1 MSLSELSTCT
11 TILVGKNSSY
21 DGSTLIAR
29 NEDTGTAADPKKF
42 VVVKPDDQPRE
53 YKSKMSQFTIT
64 LPDNPLRYTAIPN
77 AVDKQGIWGEAGINS
92 DNVAMSATETIT
104 TNERILGA
112 DPLTKAGVGEEDLLT
127 VTLPYIHSARE
138 GVERGGEILK
148 THGTYESNGIIFS
161 DANEIWYMETAGGHH
176 WVAQRVPDDAYVVAP
191 NQTGI
196 QEVNF
201 ADSTNFMFADDLQTF
216 VEENHLNLGDHF
228 NFREIFGSHSQ
239 LDHHYNTP
247 RAWYAQRYFNHA
259 ATQDKTPMSDDLP
272 FITHADHKVT
282 IEDIK
287 FVLSS
292 HYQDTPY
299 DPFALGA
306 TKETAP
312 FRPIGINRTQELS
325 VLQIRPNVPAERAAI
340 QWVALSANP
349 FNTLVPFFTNA
360 NDTPASYRNTTA
372 MVDSKNAYW
381 ANRLIAVLT
390 ADHFQATI
398 SDVESY
404 QEKTLSYGHQ
414 RVHEIDTANA
424 QLSDSALTDALTTAN
439 EKTAE
444 HIMAQ
449 TSELLSKV
457 LGTAS
462 NLVPGT
468 FTRDN
473 Y

>member
-1 MSLSELSTCT
+1 MSFSELSTCT
-11 TILVGKNSSY
+11 TILVGKKASY

-42 VVVKPDDQPRE
+42 IVVNPSDQPHD
-53 YKSKMSQFTIT
+53 YKAKTSSFTIT
-64 LPDNPLRYTAIPN
+64 LPDHPLRYTSIPN
-77 AVDKQGIWGEAGINS
+77 AVDAQGIWGEAGINS
-92 DNVAMSATETIT
+92 ENVAMSATETIT
-104 TNERILGA
+104 TNERVLGA
-112 DPLTKAGVGEEDLLT
+112 DPLTKSGIGEEDLLT

-138 GVERGGEILK
+138 GVQRVGEILK

-196 QEVNF
+196 QEIDF
-201 ADSTNFMFADDLQTF
+201 SDADNFMFSDDLEKFTADH
-216 VEENHLNLGDHF
+216 HLNLGDHF

-247 RAWYAQRYFNHA
+247 RAWYAQRYFNRA
-259 ATQDKTPMSDDLP
+259 ATSDQTPMSDTLP
-272 FITHADHKVT
+272 FITHADHKIT

-312 FRPIGINRTQELS
+312 YRPIGINRTQELS

-340 QWVALSANP
+340 QWVALAANP
-349 FNTLVPFFTNA
+349 FNTLTPFFTNVT
-360 NDTPASYRNTTA
+360 DTPASYRDTTA
-372 MVDSKNAYW
+372 DVDSHNAYW
-381 ANRLIAVLT
+381 VNRLIAVLA
-390 ADHFQATI
+390 ADNFQATI

-404 QEKTLSYGHQ
+404 QEKTLGYGHQ
-414 RVHEIDTANA
+414 RVAEIDAANES
-424 QLSDSALTDALTTAN
+424 LSGDALSDALTKANTETAN
-439 EKTAE
+439 HVMAE
-444 HIMAQ
+444 
-449 TSELLSKV
+449 TSILLGKV
-457 LGTAS
+457 LAKAG
-462 NLVPGT
+462 NLVPGS